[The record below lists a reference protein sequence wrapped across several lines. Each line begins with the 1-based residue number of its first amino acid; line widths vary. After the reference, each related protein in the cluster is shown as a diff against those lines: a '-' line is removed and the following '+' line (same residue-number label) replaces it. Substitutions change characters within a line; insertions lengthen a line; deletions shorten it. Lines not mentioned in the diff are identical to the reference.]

1 MSYKYPAYLH
11 AGMGNKKP
19 LEPYKP
25 NALRSRLSTP
35 DYRQHYYTNRSL
47 IEIGDR
53 MEFDN
58 KHYLTTN

>member
-1 MSYKYPAYLH
+1 
-11 AGMGNKKP
+11 MGAKKP

-47 IEIGDR
+47 VEIGDR